1 MLYFFVVVHYKLT
14 QKILNMLNQ
23 RIIRRAEMLKF
34 RGPKH
39 PVTKVMLVI
48 FEILSNF
55 EDIKEK
61 EEEVAR
67 MFSSLG
73 FSREDREYILDQRPR
88 AYWGY
93 GNFDDEDVKQ
103 LFQLIR
109 LKDEKGQMFLKYNI
123 ILEIFDGKIHQ
134 DGEAYMVETVVERL
148 SCSNQCKEVILQI
161 CGAYE
166 KIFEIVY
173 DHYYFIR

>member
-1 MLYFFVVVHYKLT
+1 
-14 QKILNMLNQ
+14 MLNQ

-61 EEEVAR
+61 EADVAR

-73 FSREDREYILDQRPR
+73 LSREDKEYILDQRPR

-103 LFQLIR
+103 IFQLIR
-109 LKDEKGQMFLKYNI
+109 LKDEKVQIFLGYNI
-123 ILEIFDGKIHQ
+123 ILEIFGGKPHQ
-134 DGEAYMVETVVERL
+134 DSEAYMVETVVERL
-148 SCSNQCKEVILQI
+148 SCSNQCKNVLIQM
-161 CGAYE
+161 CAAYE
-166 KIFEIVY
+166 KIFEILY
-173 DHYYFIR
+173 DHYYFVR